1 VSRTYLA
8 VPGALSEAECDAAI
22 ALADAGR
29 TARGP
34 VYGGGGA
41 EVDPSRRDVQSTLV
55 ARSEAEWL
63 FETLDSLFQTAAR
76 EFGLPVGPLS
86 EEIQILRYDEGGHFR
101 MWHSDAGLDHVERR
115 RISVSV
121 ELSGRRDYE
130 GGELEVVPDLV
141 GRARTLPRG
150 GAQLFPSRAL
160 HRVTP
165 VTRGTRWALVAW
177 TGAP

>member
-22 ALADAGR
+22 ALAAAGD

-34 VYGGGGA
+34 VYGGAGA
-41 EVDPSRRDVQSTLV
+41 EVDPSRRDVQSTLL
-55 ARSEAEWL
+55 AREEAGWL
-63 FETLDSLFQTAAR
+63 FDKLDALFEIAAG
-76 EFGLPVGPLS
+76 ELALPVGPMS

-101 MWHSDAGLDHVERR
+101 MWHTDAGTDNVDKR

-121 ELSGRRDYE
+121 ELSERSDYE
-130 GGELEVVPDLV
+130 GGELEVAPDLV

-150 GAQLFPSRAL
+150 SAQLFPSRAL

-177 TGAP
+177 TGEA